1 MRNGGREVPY
11 TLVSFHAHPDDE
23 ALLTGGTLARVS
35 AEGHRV
41 VLVVATAGEAGL
53 AGPAELG
60 AGLGGVRLVELAASA
75 RALGCA
81 RVECLGYDDSGSDG
95 STRPGSFSAV
105 DTAEAAA
112 RLARILIEE
121 SADVL
126 TVYDRTGGYG
136 HPDHVAVH
144 HVGHAAA
151 RSAGTPVVLEAT
163 VDRDALLRIIRF
175 ARGLRLP
182 FRMRPDAYTARA
194 DLTHRIDVR
203 AHLAAKRAALAA
215 HASQSTGGS
224 SVRTLRLLLRLPR
237 PLFRL
242 LLGQEWFVEVG
253 RTPGPLCGDVFDSLR
268 ARK

>member
-1 MRNGGREVPY
+1 
-11 TLVSFHAHPDDE
+11 VSFHAHPDDE
-23 ALLTGGTLARVS
+23 ALLTGGTLARVC

-53 AGPAELG
+53 AEPTRDV
-60 AGLGGVRLVELAASA
+60 AGLGGVRLAELAASA

-81 RVECLGYDDSGSDG
+81 RVECLGYGDSGSDG
-95 STRPGSFSAV
+95 SLRPGTFSAV
-105 DTAEAAA
+105 DTHEPAA

-126 TVYDRTGGYG
+126 TVYDRAGGYG

-151 RSAGTPVVLEAT
+151 RLAGTPVVLEAT
-163 VDRDALLRIIRF
+163 VDRDALLRVIVWGR
-175 ARGLRLP
+175 RLRLP
-182 FRMRPDAYTARA
+182 VRMRPDAYTARS

-203 AHLAAKRAALAA
+203 RHLPAKRAALAA
-215 HASQSTGGS
+215 HASQASGGG
-224 SVRTLRLLLRLPR
+224 SVRTLKLLLRLPR
-237 PLFRL
+237 PLFAL

-253 RTPGPLCGDVFDSLR
+253 RPRGPLCGDVFDSLR
-268 ARK
+268 SRK